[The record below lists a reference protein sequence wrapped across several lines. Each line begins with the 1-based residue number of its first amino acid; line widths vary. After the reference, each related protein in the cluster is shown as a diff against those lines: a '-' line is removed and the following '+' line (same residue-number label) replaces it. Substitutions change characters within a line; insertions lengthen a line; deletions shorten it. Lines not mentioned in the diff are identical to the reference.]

1 MTLPSSRTEPSIAS
15 RKPSPGQTA
24 GGAAPSFQRRVLDEA
39 ERYLWFALYLIVV
52 FGTLII
58 FSLNIYARFDR
69 DVPHYPSYHFYALGL
84 INALIFAKIML
95 IAEAAGVGSA
105 VVGRRAQER
114 RVITSILYRASIFSA
129 VLVVAYVI
137 EKLLEGLWHG
147 KGVAQILPEI
157 AGGPLGLISLA
168 WVLLV
173 ALIPYFTYRELGRV
187 LGDARLRAILLSR
200 GGASHDRVA
209 GRVEDAIPA
218 AVDGR
223 ETGAAA
229 TAPLRRAG
237 QAGSER
243 AGV

>member
-1 MTLPSSRTEPSIAS
+1 MTSPSSRTEPPIAS
-15 RKPSPGQTA
+15 RTPPGGETA
-24 GGAAPSFQRRVLDEA
+24 GQAAPTLRRRVLDEA

-58 FSLNIYARFDR
+58 FSLNIYARFDQ

-84 INALIFAKIML
+84 INALVFAKIML

-105 VVGRRAQER
+105 VVARRAQER

-129 VLVVAYVI
+129 VLVVAYVL

-147 KGVAQILPEI
+147 KGVGRILPEI

-173 ALIPYFTYRELGRV
+173 ALIPYFTYRELGRI

-200 GGASHDRVA
+200 GGASHDRAVRQ
-209 GRVEDAIPA
+209 GEDAFAPE
-218 AVDGR
+218 VDGR
-223 ETGAAA
+223 ETGAVA

-237 QAGSER
+237 QTGSER